1 LGLQDELDLMKEGT
15 GNLLKDIKISDPSRV
30 RQHVL
35 SEAERSGVL
44 ALHAFLREVDPHH
57 EKLGLKR
64 IPTYTGDFLWLC
76 EKHYELSQPKIPDR
90 IE

>member
-1 LGLQDELDLMKEGT
+1 LG
-15 GNLLKDIKISDPSRV
+15 KISDPSRL

-64 IPTYTGDFLWLC
+64 IPTYTGDYLWLC
-76 EKHYELSQPKIPDR
+76 EKHYEQSQSKIPDK